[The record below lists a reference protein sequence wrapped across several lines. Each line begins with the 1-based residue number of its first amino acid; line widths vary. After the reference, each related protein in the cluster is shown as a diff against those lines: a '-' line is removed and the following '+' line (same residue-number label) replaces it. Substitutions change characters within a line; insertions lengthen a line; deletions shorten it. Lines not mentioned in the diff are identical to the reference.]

1 MKNLLYKEF
10 KLSIAAGFFLLP
22 LLGALVII
30 PSWVYYVALMYC
42 MFVTVPN
49 IFTTNKAHNDIGFS
63 VMLPVKKSDIVKA
76 RMASIIVMELLHI
89 LVAAIF
95 AVLNIMWYKGNNFFS
110 EPNVAFFGLAFVM
123 FGIFN
128 LILFP
133 GFYKTAYK
141 VAMPVMLAMSTAI
154 VFMVIVECLVIFVP
168 AVSIYIDGVTNMI
181 AQIPVLLIGILLFAL
196 STVVSFRV
204 SAKRFD
210 RIDL

>member
-22 LLGALVII
+22 LLGALIII
-30 PSWVYYVALMYC
+30 PNWVYYVALMYC

-49 IFTTNKAHNDIGFS
+49 IFTTNKAYNDIGFT

-76 RMASIIVMELLHI
+76 RMASIIVMELLHL
-89 LVAAIF
+89 LVAAVF
-95 AVLNIMWYKGNNFFS
+95 AVMNIAWFKGNNVFS

-141 VAMPVMLAMSTAI
+141 VAMPVILAMAAAI

-168 AVSIYIDGVTNMI
+168 TVSEYIDGVTNMA

-196 STVVSFRV
+196 SAVVAFRI